1 MPGTEEVKRPTMNKI
16 VAIALNTFKEAVRN
30 RILYILLI
38 FALIFMGFSGVLRD
52 LTIAA
57 EDKIIKDLGIAAI
70 NVFGLL
76 IALFVGI
83 GLVYNELDK
92 KTIYTIVSKPIDRW
106 QFILGKYFGL
116 LLTIYVN
123 VIIMTLFFL
132 FILNTQVYLK
142 EDKITEAIWKIVDD
156 KWVPP
161 TALDKLGYVAL
172 SFIKS
177 AGKAIGTVLLV
188 YNDPTGLTKNIMSVI
203 GLTCI
208 ELAII
213 TSFAVLYSSFS
224 TPTLSAI
231 FTFLTFI
238 IGRLNEDIIR
248 YAWKLK
254 EKNPDMSGLSIN
266 IKYYFSLFAA
276 HVSPNLEFFN
286 KRSEMIYNNTVTIAP
301 YSVIYGI
308 IYCFVILALSV
319 MIFRRRNF
327 K

>member
-1 MPGTEEVKRPTMNKI
+1 MNKI
-16 VAIALNTFKEAVRN
+16 MAIALNTFKEAVRN
-30 RILYILLI
+30 RILYILLV
-38 FALIFMGFSGVLRD
+38 FALIIMAFSGIIRD

-57 EDKIIKDLGIAAI
+57 EDKVIKDLGIAAI

-92 KTIYTIVSKPIDRW
+92 KTIYTIVSKPINRW
-106 QFILGKYFGL
+106 HFIIGKYLGL

-132 FILNTQVYLK
+132 FILFMQTYLNDEK
-142 EDKITEAIWKIVDD
+142 MTEALWKYIDD
-156 KWVPP
+156 KWIAP
-161 TALDKLGYVAL
+161 TFFQQITYFIGSFLKSFVKALGSLL
-172 SFIKS
+172 FIYS
-177 AGKAIGTVLLV
+177 
-188 YNDPTGLTKNIMSVI
+188 DPFGVVKNIMPVI

-208 ELAII
+208 ELAVI

-254 EKNPDMSGLSIN
+254 EKTPEFTGISMK
-266 IKYYFSLFAA
+266 IKYYFAMLAA
-276 HVSPNLEFFN
+276 HISPNLEFFN
-286 KRSEMIYNNTVTIAP
+286 KRSEMIYNDSVTIAP
-301 YSVIYGI
+301 YSILYGFIYSAA
-308 IYCFVILALSV
+308 VLILAI
-319 MIFRRRNF
+319 MIFRKRNF

>member
-1 MPGTEEVKRPTMNKI
+1 MNKTI
-16 VAIALNTFKEAVRN
+16 AIALNTFKEAVRN

-38 FALIFMGFSGVLRD
+38 FALLLMAFSGVIRD

-57 EDKIIKDLGIAAI
+57 GDKIVKDLGIAAI

-83 GLVYNELDK
+83 GLVYNEIDK
-92 KTIYTIVSKPIDRW
+92 KTIYTIISKPIDRW

-132 FILNTQVYLK
+132 FVIFFQYYLSD
-142 EDKITEAIWKIVDD
+142 ERVIAAIWKIVDGVY
-156 KWVPP
+156 VPP
-161 TALDKLGYVAL
+161 TFFQRIGYIFMAFGKSLL
-172 SFIKS
+172 S
-177 AGKAIGTVLLV
+177 AIGTMLSV
-188 YNDPTGLTKNIMSVI
+188 YNAPSGIVKNIMPVI
-203 GLTCI
+203 SLTCI
-208 ELAII
+208 ELALI

-231 FTFLTFI
+231 FTFLTFL

-254 EKNPDMSGLSIN
+254 EKYPNLEFLSIK
-266 IKYYFSLFAA
+266 IKYYFAYVSA
-276 HVSPNLEFFN
+276 HIAPNLEFFN
-286 KRSEMIYNNTVTIAP
+286 KRSEMIYNNTVTIEP
-301 YSVIYGI
+301 YSILYGI
-308 IYCFVILALSV
+308 IYSIAVLALAI
-319 MIFRRRNF
+319 MIFRKRNF